1 MANNGRPGYA
11 YSYSYEGQ
19 QELDHYS
26 SSAREGEE
34 SFILKFHC
42 PSLSS
47 LRWMV
52 KLYSLVL
59 GGLGVILSFTWICF
73 HLYVLSVTSLPEL
86 RQQRYLDITLGVV
99 LLLSM
104 LCLLYGSYSQSS
116 HFLILFFILSLVVVI
131 CYWSWY
137 VYINFVSHDSA
148 VFEDQVGKIGLMLT
162 VLYGLMMV
170 PIMLLYRYLEL
181 QTNLEVNTVPRLEE
195 RMENVSVRK
204 YPPRYDESFEFH

>member
-1 MANNGRPGYA
+1 MKKVNGNWRLTTGWQTTA
-11 YSYSYEGQ
+11 GQATRTATGKYSNLSQPSNVSVFLAQLCFPHERSAETTLEYPPISYEGQ
-19 QELDHYS
+19 QEFDHYS

-86 RQQRYLDITLGVV
+86 RQQR
-99 LLLSM
+99 
-104 LCLLYGSYSQSS
+104 
-116 HFLILFFILSLVVVI
+116 
-131 CYWSWY
+131 
-137 VYINFVSHDSA
+137 
-148 VFEDQVGKIGLMLT
+148 
-162 VLYGLMMV
+162 
-170 PIMLLYRYLEL
+170 
-181 QTNLEVNTVPRLEE
+181 
-195 RMENVSVRK
+195 
-204 YPPRYDESFEFH
+204 